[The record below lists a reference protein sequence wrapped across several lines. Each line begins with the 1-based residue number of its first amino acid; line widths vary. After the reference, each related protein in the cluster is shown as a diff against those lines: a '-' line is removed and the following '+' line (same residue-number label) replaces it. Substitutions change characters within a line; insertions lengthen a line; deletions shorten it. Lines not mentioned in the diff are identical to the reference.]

1 MMLLIIFFT
10 ERMMHSCATHTCIL
24 KSYICD
30 GISDCP
36 DQSDEIG
43 CDYVKYANNTSRLC
57 VDLYYHCR
65 SEECIPRDQ
74 QCDGQADCYDGSD
87 ELDCPTQQREMG
99 KVLDNRHMK
108 KLTFKVTMQ
117 YHRTKETEN
126 QYIYIYYLQ

>member
-1 MMLLIIFFT
+1 MLKLFELLTDAVDNCLFT
-10 ERMMHSCATHTCIL
+10 ELMLHTCATHMCIL

-36 DQSDEIG
+36 DQSDEHG
-43 CDYVKYANNTSRLC
+43 CDYMKYTNNTSFVC

-87 ELDCPTQQREMG
+87 ELYCPTHQREMG
-99 KVLDNRHMK
+99 AVLDSRHIEK
-108 KLTFKVTMQ
+108 STSKVSS
-117 YHRTKETEN
+117 
-126 QYIYIYYLQ
+126 